1 MLSCAGEL
9 SLRRGESVRKWPE
22 SRWGCH
28 LPSRWSPKKWVRPEG
43 AKGAPEFG
51 ERMRR
56 PETVTHGSW
65 PVQPLSPIGDVNLF
79 LIRSC
84 LSSGEWL
91 AGGGR
96 VICAWIAPDLRF
108 QWSWRC
114 LVGPEPGREPRVPEK
129 ETGGVFRARFLK
141 QRGTLS

>member
-1 MLSCAGEL
+1 MLSCAGKL
-9 SLRRGESVRKWPE
+9 SLRRDESVRKWPE

-28 LPSRWSPKKWVRPEG
+28 LPSRCSPKKWVRPEG

-65 PVQPLSPIGDVNLF
+65 PVQPLSPIGGVNVF

-108 QWSWRC
+108 QWSCAAWWGRN
-114 LVGPEPGREPRVPEK
+114 LAGSLEFPKRRQGAFSEPP
-129 ETGGVFRARFLK
+129 
-141 QRGTLS
+141 S